1 MTKAE
6 GDSDTPAPSDVSAD
20 RIDQVIEG
28 DRMYGADEADEADV
42 AYDASR
48 LLPGDDTPV
57 SSDVSADRIGDV
69 DQAVKSDC
77 SLCGADEAEANGADD
92 DANEEKDLNHR

>member
-1 MTKAE
+1 MFHSLRN
-6 GDSDTPAPSDVSAD
+6 G
-20 RIDQVIEG
+20 IG
-28 DRMYGADEADEADV
+28 H
-42 AYDASR
+42 R
-48 LLPGDDTPV
+48 LNSPV